1 MRNSAEDE
9 EDQEEEYE
17 EEETEEEETEEGEE
31 EEEETEAKVEEGEL
45 KPEEE
50 APLEGTPIDKSKAH
64 LVPEEQEIKVT
75 SPQDIPLNIVVEV
88 GRLQMSVKTL
98 MELKPGN
105 LLDLNIHPEAGVEL
119 VVNGSRVG
127 KGELL
132 QVGDTIGVRILE
144 LG

>member
-1 MRNSAEDE
+1 MNNPADAQEPED
-9 EDQEEEYE
+9 DE
-17 EEETEEEETEEGEE
+17 EEEITEELEIEE
-31 EEEETEAKVEEGEL
+31 
-45 KPEEE
+45 KPEEAE
-50 APLEGTPIDKSKAH
+50 FEPQEETVNDSAEFEQSSIH
-64 LVPEEQEIKVT
+64 LAPEEPIKKIT

-105 LLDLNIHPEAGVEL
+105 LLDLHVHPETGVEL
-119 VVNGSRVG
+119 VVNGTRVG

-132 QVGDTIGVRILE
+132 QIGDTIGVRILE